1 MNFKL
6 WCMEKWFEHVD
17 EMVSYRWPVTYTYR
31 DYIQKYKWWLKSQ
44 YKLERKNT

>member
-1 MNFKL
+1 MKFKL

-17 EMVSYRWPVTYTYR
+17 EMESYHWPITYSYS
-31 DYIQKYKWWLKSQ
+31 DYIKKYKWWLKNQ